1 MASGKGR
8 RAFDR
13 VRRGVNRSIQKW
25 DPKSG
30 GTKRPSTLAINR
42 TERAGHKIKDVLSD
56 LEHLPMPPTGQLATS
71 WWCRGG
77 KK

>member
-1 MASGKGR
+1 MASGKSR

-56 LEHLPMPPTGQLATS
+56 LEHLQLATS